1 MDKAEYDKQIIDNL
15 QLVKIIALKIA
26 VRVPAGIELDD
37 LIHTGILG
45 LIDAIKKFDPLKKVK
60 FTTYASLRIK
70 GAILDELRNLD
81 WASRGLRTK
90 IKEVERVYK
99 DLEQKFGRP
108 AKDDEVAAEL
118 KMEIGDFYKLL
129 DDSRGVAVGVFRYS
143 SEDEVKMVEEDRL
156 LKYFSDEKS
165 NSPTFM
171 AEKEEMKKILTE
183 LIESL
188 PEKEKLVLS
197 FSYIDELNL
206 NEIGEILKLSESRI
220 SQIRTS
226 AVLRLRSKIVET
238 AMKNGVK
245 MMDVL

>member
-1 MDKAEYDKQIIDNL
+1 MEKAEFDKKILDNL

-26 VRVPAGIELDD
+26 VRIPAGIELDD

-45 LIDAIKKFDPLKKVK
+45 LIDAINKFDPMKKVK
-60 FTTYASLRIK
+60 FSTYASLRIR

-81 WASRGLRTK
+81 WASRGLRSK
-90 IKEVERVYK
+90 IKDIERVYK
-99 DLEQKFGRP
+99 ELEQKLGRP
-108 AKDDEVAAEL
+108 AYDEEVAKEM

-129 DDSRGVAVGVFRYS
+129 DDSRGVAIGVFRYS
-143 SEDEVKMVEEDRL
+143 QEDELKMVEEDRV

-165 NSPTFM
+165 NSPTFIV
-171 AEKEEMKKILTE
+171 EKEEMKKILAE
-183 LIESL
+183 LIDNL

-197 FSYIDELNL
+197 LSYIDELNL
-206 NEIGEILKLSESRI
+206 SEIGEILKLSESRI

-238 AMKNGVK
+238 ATKNGVE
-245 MMDVL
+245 MMEVL

>member
-1 MDKAEYDKQIIDNL
+1 MDKAEFDKIIIDNL

-26 VRVPAGIELDD
+26 AKVPAGIELDD

-45 LIDAIKKFDPLKKVK
+45 LIDAVKKFDPLKKVK
-60 FTTYASLRIK
+60 FTTYASLRIR

-90 IKEVERVYK
+90 IKEIESVYK
-99 DLEQKFGRP
+99 KLEQKLGRP
-108 AKDDEVAAEL
+108 AKDEEVAADL
-118 KMEIGDFYKLL
+118 KMKIGDFYKFL
-129 DDSRGVAVGVFRYS
+129 DDSRGIAIGVYRYS
-143 SEDEVKMVEEDRL
+143 PEEEMKMVEEDRV

-165 NSPTFM
+165 NSPIFIV
-171 AEKEEMKKILTE
+171 EKEEMKKILAE
-183 LIESL
+183 MIENL
-188 PEKEKLVLS
+188 PDKEKLVLS

-206 NEIGEILKLSESRI
+206 SEIGEILKLSESRI

-238 AMKNGVK
+238 ALKNGVEINE
-245 MMDVL
+245 VL